1 MTKLILLPGGLI
13 CDAVGLTEDSDNRQI
28 LRMFLN
34 TLIWGAAGV
43 ITILLLPFWA
53 SAEFVRTCVAPIH
66 KIADAIAPT
75 VTNAHTGLNWLRAQ
89 PLDLE
94 GARRLFTSIA
104 NDGRRAREI
113 VVRLLRT
120 TVLGPPHRCIRSE
133 RRQRN
138 DEPAT
143 TRRLT

>member
-1 MTKLILLPGGLI
+1 MTNLILLPGGLI

-34 TLIWGAAGV
+34 TLILGAAGV
-43 ITILLLPFWA
+43 ITILLLPFWV
-53 SAEFVRTCVAPIH
+53 SAEFVRTCVAPVH

-94 GARRLFTSIA
+94 GVRRLLSSIA
-104 NDGRRAREI
+104 NDGRHAGEI

-120 TVLGPPHRCIRSE
+120 TALGPPHRCIRSE
-133 RRQRN
+133 RR
-138 DEPAT
+138 
-143 TRRLT
+143 

>member
-1 MTKLILLPGGLI
+1 MTKLILLPCGLI
-13 CDAVGLTEDSDNRQI
+13 CDAVGLIEDSDNRQI

-43 ITILLLPFWA
+43 ITILLLPFLA
-53 SAEFVRTCVAPIH
+53 SAEFVRTCVAQVH
-66 KIADAIAPT
+66 KIADAVAPT

-104 NDGRRAREI
+104 NDGRRAGEV

-120 TVLGPPHRCIRSE
+120 TALGPPHRCIRSE
-133 RRQRN
+133 RR
-138 DEPAT
+138 
-143 TRRLT
+143 

>member
-43 ITILLLPFWA
+43 ITILVLPFWA
-53 SAEFVRTCVAPIH
+53 SAEFVRTCVAQAH

-75 VTNAHTGLNWLRAQ
+75 LTNVHTGLNWLRAQ
-89 PLDLE
+89 SLDLE
-94 GARRLFTSIA
+94 GVRRLLTSIA
-104 NDGRRAREI
+104 NDGRRAGEI

-120 TVLGPPHRCIRSE
+120 TALGPPHQCIRSE
-133 RRQRN
+133 HR
-138 DEPAT
+138 
-143 TRRLT
+143 

>member
-53 SAEFVRTCVAPIH
+53 SAEFVRTCVAPAH

-94 GARRLFTSIA
+94 GARLTSIA
-104 NDGRRAREI
+104 NDGRRAGEI
-113 VVRLLRT
+113 VVRLLRR
-120 TVLGPPHRCIRSE
+120 LHWD
-133 RRQRN
+133 RRIDVFDPSVGKAMMNPQLRGG
-138 DEPAT
+138 
-143 TRRLT
+143 

>member
-1 MTKLILLPGGLI
+1 MTKLFLLPGSLI
-13 CDAVGLTEDSDNRQI
+13 CDAVGLTEDGDNRQI

-34 TLIWGAAGV
+34 TLIWGAGGV
-43 ITILLLPFWA
+43 IAILLLPFWA
-53 SAEFVRTCVAPIH
+53 SSEFVRTCVAQVH

-94 GARRLFTSIA
+94 GVRRLLTSII
-104 NDGRRAREI
+104 NDGRRAGEI

-120 TVLGPPHRCIRSE
+120 TEL
-133 RRQRN
+133 
-138 DEPAT
+138 AT

>member
-53 SAEFVRTCVAPIH
+53 TAEFVRACVAPVR

-94 GARRLFTSIA
+94 GVRRLLSGVA
-104 NDGRRAREI
+104 NDGRRAGEI
-113 VVRLLRT
+113 VARLLRT
-120 TVLGPPHRCIRSE
+120 TALRPHRCIRYE
-133 RRQRN
+133 RR
-138 DEPAT
+138 
-143 TRRLT
+143 

>member
-13 CDAVGLTEDSDNRQI
+13 CDAVGLIEDSDNRQI

-43 ITILLLPFWA
+43 ITILLLPFLA
-53 SAEFVRTCVAPIH
+53 SAEFVRTCAAPVH

-94 GARRLFTSIA
+94 GVRRMLS
-104 NDGRRAREI
+104 NDGRRAGEI

-120 TVLGPPHRCIRSE
+120 AALGPHRCIRSE
-133 RRQRN
+133 RR
-138 DEPAT
+138 
-143 TRRLT
+143 

>member
-1 MTKLILLPGGLI
+1 MTKLILLPGGFI
-13 CDAVGLTEDSDNRQI
+13 CDAVGLTEDGDNRQI

-53 SAEFVRTCVAPIH
+53 SAEFVRACVAPVH

-94 GARRLFTSIA
+94 GGRRLLSSVA
-104 NDGRRAREI
+104 NDGRRAG

-120 TVLGPPHRCIRSE
+120 TALGPHRCIRSE
-133 RRQRN
+133 RR
-138 DEPAT
+138 
-143 TRRLT
+143 

>member
-13 CDAVGLTEDSDNRQI
+13 CDAVGLTEDGDNRQI

-34 TLIWGAAGV
+34 TLIWGAVGL

-53 SAEFVRTCVAPIH
+53 SAEFVRICAPVH

-94 GARRLFTSIA
+94 GVQRLLTSIA
-104 NDGRRAREI
+104 NDGRRAGEI

-120 TVLGPPHRCIRSE
+120 TALGPPHRCIRSE
-133 RRQRN
+133 RR
-138 DEPAT
+138 
-143 TRRLT
+143 

>member
-53 SAEFVRTCVAPIH
+53 SAEFVRTCVAPAH

-94 GARRLFTSIA
+94 GVRRLLSSIA
-104 NDGRRAREI
+104 NDGRRAGEI
-113 VVRLLRT
+113 VVRLL
-120 TVLGPPHRCIRSE
+120 
-133 RRQRN
+133 
-138 DEPAT
+138 
-143 TRRLT
+143 

>member
-53 SAEFVRTCVAPIH
+53 TAEFVRACVAPVR

-94 GARRLFTSIA
+94 GVRRLLSSVA
-104 NDGRRAREI
+104 NDGRRAGEI

-120 TVLGPPHRCIRSE
+120 TALGPHRCIRSE
-133 RRQRN
+133 RR
-138 DEPAT
+138 
-143 TRRLT
+143 

>member
-1 MTKLILLPGGLI
+1 MTKFFLLPGGLI
-13 CDAVGLTEDSDNRQI
+13 CDAVGLTEDSNNRQI
-28 LRMFLN
+28 LHMFLN

-43 ITILLLPFWA
+43 ITILLLPFLA
-53 SAEFVRTCVAPIH
+53 SAEFVRTCVAPVH

-94 GARRLFTSIA
+94 GVRRQLSSIA
-104 NDGRRAREI
+104 NDGSRAGEI

-120 TVLGPPHRCIRSE
+120 TALGPPHQCIRSE
-133 RRQRN
+133 HR
-138 DEPAT
+138 
-143 TRRLT
+143 

>member
-13 CDAVGLTEDSDNRQI
+13 CDAVGLTEDSNNRQI
-28 LRMFLN
+28 LHMFLN

-43 ITILLLPFWA
+43 ITILLLPFLA
-53 SAEFVRTCVAPIH
+53 SAEFVRTCVAPVH
-66 KIADAIAPT
+66 KIANAIAPT

-94 GARRLFTSIA
+94 GARRLLTSIA
-104 NDGRRAREI
+104 NDARRAGEI

-120 TVLGPPHRCIRSE
+120 TALGPHRCIRSE
-133 RRQRN
+133 RR
-138 DEPAT
+138 
-143 TRRLT
+143 

>member
-1 MTKLILLPGGLI
+1 MTKLFLLPGGLI
-13 CDAVGLTEDSDNRQI
+13 CDAVGLTEDSDRQI

-43 ITILLLPFWA
+43 ITILLLPFLA
-53 SAEFVRTCVAPIH
+53 SAEFVRTCVAPVH

-94 GARRLFTSIA
+94 GVRRQLSSIA
-104 NDGRRAREI
+104 NDGSRAGEV

-120 TVLGPPHRCIRSE
+120 TALGPPHRCIRSE
-133 RRQRN
+133 RR
-138 DEPAT
+138 
-143 TRRLT
+143 

>member
-1 MTKLILLPGGLI
+1 MTKLFLLPGGLI

-53 SAEFVRTCVAPIH
+53 SAEFVRTCAAAVH
-66 KIADAIAPT
+66 KIADAIVPT
-75 VTNAHTGLNWLRAQ
+75 VTNAHTGFNWLRTQ

-94 GARRLFTSIA
+94 GVQLKQPP
-104 NDGRRAREI
+104 NCPD
-113 VVRLLRT
+113 T
-120 TVLGPPHRCIRSE
+120 THP
-133 RRQRN
+133 
-138 DEPAT
+138 
-143 TRRLT
+143 